1 MELRTTSL
9 LRTTLARFAV
19 CTALLLLVAAP
30 LFYWLT
36 KSFYAEDM
44 IDIIESVEAGQP
56 LPKLDLEQDIMAGMM
71 LQYFLFAVITGSAV
85 VLTARIVSKRIWRP
99 FYDML
104 AAVDSFRIESGIC
117 PPLPDSRIREFAEL
131 KDALGRLMEGSAS
144 SYKVQKEFSENASHE
159 LQTPLAVMRGKL
171 DLLSQLPEITGRQAA
186 MIQELYQI
194 SGRMSRLNRNLLLLA
209 KMDNSQFDS
218 TEEVDAVEVVR
229 GLLPYL
235 ESLVGGLKLTADLRV
250 DTLPLRANR
259 SLMESMAANLVVNA
273 VRHNREGGEVVVRL
287 CAGSFSVE
295 NTSCSGELDAGRIF
309 ERFYRPSDN
318 PKGNGLGLAIVKAV
332 CDYHGW
338 GVEYAYSEGRHRFT
352 VKFA

>member
-1 MELRTTSL
+1 M
-9 LRTTLARFAV
+9 
-19 CTALLLLVAAP
+19 
-30 LFYWLT
+30 
-36 KSFYAEDM
+36 
-44 IDIIESVEAGQP
+44 
-56 LPKLDLEQDIMAGMM
+56 
-71 LQYFLFAVITGSAV
+71 
-85 VLTARIVSKRIWRP
+85 
-99 FYDML
+99 
-104 AAVDSFRIESGIC
+104 
-117 PPLPDSRIREFAEL
+117 
-131 KDALGRLMEGSAS
+131 
-144 SYKVQKEFSENASHE
+144 
-159 LQTPLAVMRGKL
+159 
-171 DLLSQLPEITGRQAA
+171 
-186 MIQELYQI
+186 
-194 SGRMSRLNRNLLLLA
+194 
-209 KMDNSQFDS
+209 
-218 TEEVDAVEVVR
+218 VR

-287 CAGSFSVE
+287 CAGGFSVE